1 MQILNFYSK
10 LYAHATLL
18 DMYTLDPTWLPF
30 SNLML
35 KHIYNVLLICNE
47 YDRFLLEEDGRV
59 EEELYIE
66 YTQLGL
72 NNPPKITH
80 TNSGEEALKLIASR
94 KYELVITMLDL
105 GPESV
110 EQLADSI
117 KKLDPDMPVIA
128 LSPSSSHRRNK
139 LIKGSDCLAIDYFFY
154 WQGDPT
160 IFLAMIKLVED
171 RMNLDHDTKEADVQV
186 IILVED
192 SIRFYSSYLPM
203 MYTCLIQQNRSAIL
217 EALNNWG
224 KTLRMR
230 GRPKIVLART
240 YEEAWQLY
248 STYRHNILGIITD
261 MSYLKGGEQDRL
273 AGLTLTKEVLALDP
287 EVPILVQSSDNNARD
302 EVEDGGA
309 FFIWKHSSS
318 LLFDLNKFM
327 TSHYGFGPFI
337 FRDPK
342 TMEEIA
348 RAETMRDLQRLLP
361 FIPAESFDFHCRRNE
376 FSRWLRAQSLYTLAA
391 KIKNLQIPPGGDASL
406 VQQQLINIIR
416 TYRSERTKGVIAQF
430 SRNNYDETLFFSRIG
445 GGSLGG
451 KGRGL
456 AFIDMVLRAAK
467 LPAKYPQ
474 VYLSIPR
481 TVVLTT
487 EMFTQF
493 VEENDLTD
501 ITTADLPDETL
512 LKIFLSKPLKEELV
526 LNLAEIIQVI
536 HQPICVRSSSL
547 LEDSHYQPFA
557 GVYET
562 CMLPNQGSDEVR
574 LSELCDAVRSVWAST
589 YFRSAKEY
597 LKATEHMLEDEKMAV
612 IIQQVIGSEHGSYWY
627 PNISGVARSLNYY
640 PLGGEKPE
648 DGVGMLSFGF
658 GKSVVD
664 NGSAL
669 RFSPSHPKRP
679 AQYLGGNQTSSQR
692 TFYGL
697 NLKNGYHPLAE
708 GGLENLELLDLSEAE
723 QHPESLKFIA
733 STYEMATGTLSE
745 SIRAEGQKVITFN
758 GVLKYDAFP
767 LAQIVKDILIL
778 GTEAM
783 GKPVEIE
790 FAVNLNRKA
799 PKIQE
804 FSLLQIRPIAAGN
817 EESDVAISDEERTQA
832 AIHSLVVMGNGKI
845 EDIHDLIYLKLDR
858 FNASVMKDM
867 AKELDKLNAQMV
879 LAERDYA
886 LLVAGR
892 LGSCDPWL
900 GIPVPW
906 SQISRSKVIIET
918 GLKGFQVEPSQGTHF
933 FQNMTSLGCMY
944 LTINPLYRSG
954 RLDWEKLAALAVY
967 DETEHFILAHSE
979 KPLTIKVNGFKG
991 EGVVLI
997 NQE

>member
-1 MQILNFYSK
+1 
-10 LYAHATLL
+10 
-18 DMYTLDPTWLPF
+18 MYTLDPTWLPF

-35 KHIYNVLLICNE
+35 KHIYNVLLICND

-80 TNSGEEALKLIASR
+80 TNSGEEALELIKGR
-94 KYELVITMLDL
+94 KFELVITMLDL
-105 GPESV
+105 GVESV
-110 EQLADSI
+110 EQLAISI
-117 KKLDPDMPVIA
+117 KSLDPEMPVIA
-128 LSPSSSHRRNK
+128 LSPSSSHKRNK
-139 LIKGSDCLAIDYFFY
+139 LIKGSDCPAIDYFFY

-171 RMNLDHDTKEADVQV
+171 KMNLDHDTNEADVQV

-240 YEEAWQLY
+240 YEEAYQLY

-261 MSYLKGGEQDRL
+261 MSYLKEGEQDKH
-273 AGLTLTKEVLALDP
+273 AGLFLTRQVLAQDP
-287 EVPILVQSSDNNARD
+287 ETPVLVQSSDNTVK
-302 EVEDGGA
+302 ELVEDSGA

-318 LLFDLNKFM
+318 LLFELNKFM

-342 TMEEIA
+342 TMQEIA
-348 RAETMRDLQRLLP
+348 RAETMRDLQRILP
-361 FIPAESFDFHCRRNE
+361 SIPTESFDYHCRRNE
-376 FSRWLRAQSLYTLAA
+376 FSRWLRAQSLYVLAA
-391 KIKNLQIPPGGDASL
+391 KIKDLQIPLHGDAQAIQKKL
-406 VQQQLINIIR
+406 TDIIR

-430 SRNNYDETLFFSRIG
+430 SRSNYDETLFFSRIG

-456 AFIDMVLRAAK
+456 AFIDMVLRSAK
-467 LPAKYPQ
+467 LPEKYPD

-481 TVVLTT
+481 TVVVTT
-487 EMFTQF
+487 ELFTQF
-493 VEENDLTD
+493 IEEHNLSD
-501 ITTADLPDETL
+501 IASADLPDETL
-512 LKIFLSKPLKEELV
+512 LNIFLSKPLNPDLV
-526 LNLAEIIQVI
+526 LNLSEIVNVI

-547 LEDSHYQPFA
+547 LEDSHFQPFA

-562 CMLPNQGSDEVR
+562 CMLPNAGSFEAR
-574 LSELCDAVRSVWAST
+574 LNELCDAVRAVWAST

-597 LKATEHMLEDEKMAV
+597 LKATDHILEEEKMAV

-627 PNISGVARSLNYY
+627 PNVSGVARSLNYY

-679 AQYLGGNQTSSQR
+679 AQFLGGNQSSSQH
-692 TFYGL
+692 TFYAL
-697 NLKNGYHPLAE
+697 NLESGYHPLQE
-708 GGLENLELLDLSEAE
+708 GGLENLELLDISEAE
-723 QHPESLKFIA
+723 KHPQALKYVA
-733 STYEMATGTLSE
+733 STYDMNSGMLSE
-745 SIRAEGQKVITFN
+745 SIRAEGQKVLTFN
-758 GVLKYDAFP
+758 GILKYDAFP
-767 LAQIVKDILIL
+767 LAPIVKDVLDL
-778 GTEAM
+778 GKQAM
-783 GKPVEIE
+783 GIPVEIE

-799 PKIQE
+799 PKKQE
-804 FSLLQIRPIAAGN
+804 FSLLQIRPIAIGN
-817 EESDVAISDEERTQA
+817 EESDVTITEEEKNRSAIYAKT
-832 AIHSLVVMGNGKI
+832 VMGNGKI
-845 EDIHDLIYLKLDR
+845 EEINDIIFLKHKS
-858 FNASVMKDM
+858 FEASAMKDM
-867 AKELDKLNAQMV
+867 AKELDKLNATLV
-879 LAERDYA
+879 LDEKDY
-886 LLVAGR
+886 LLVVAGR

-900 GIPVPW
+900 GIPVTW
-906 SQISRSKVIIET
+906 SQISRSKVIVET
-918 GLKGFQVEPSQGTHF
+918 GLQGFQVEPSQGTHF
-933 FQNMTSLGCMY
+933 FQNMTSLGCLY
-944 LTINPLYRSG
+944 LTVNPAYRSG
-954 RLDWEKLAALAVY
+954 SLDFEALEALTVFN
-967 DETEHFILAHSE
+967 ETEHFIHARTE
-979 KPLTIKVNGFKG
+979 KGITVKVNGFKG
-991 EGVVLI
+991 EGVVLLD
-997 NQE
+997 

>member
-1 MQILNFYSK
+1 
-10 LYAHATLL
+10 
-18 DMYTLDPTWLPF
+18 MYTLDPTWLPF

-35 KHIYNVLLICNE
+35 KHIYNVLLICND

-59 EEELYIE
+59 EEELYLE

-80 TNSGEEALKLIASR
+80 TSTGEEALKLIAER
-94 KYELVITMLDL
+94 KFELVITMLDL

-110 EQLADSI
+110 EQLASSI
-117 KKLDPDMPVIA
+117 KVLDKDMPVIA

-139 LIKGSDCLAIDYFFY
+139 LIKGSDCKDIDYFFY

-240 YEEAWQLY
+240 FEEAIGLY
-248 STYRHNILGIITD
+248 TTYRHNILGVITD
-261 MSYLKGGEQDRL
+261 MSYLKSGEQDKY
-273 AGLTLTKEVLALDP
+273 AGLELTQLVLKQDP
-287 EVPILVQSSDNNARD
+287 EIPILIQSSDANSRD
-302 EVEDGGA
+302 MAEDSGA
-309 FFIWKHSSS
+309 NFIWKNSSS
-318 LLFDLNKFM
+318 LLFELNRFM

-348 RAETMRDLQRLLP
+348 RAETMRDLQRILP
-361 FIPAESFDFHCRRNE
+361 SIPEESFDYHCRRNE

-391 KIKNLQIPPGGDASL
+391 RIKDLQIPRHGSAKK
-406 VQQQLINIIR
+406 VQQELIEIIR

-467 LPAKYPQ
+467 LQAKYPE

-481 TVVLTT
+481 TVVVTT
-487 EMFTQF
+487 DQFTQF
-493 VEENDLTD
+493 IEENNLKD

-512 LKIFLSKPLKEELV
+512 LKVFLSKPLQPDLV
-526 LNLAEIIQVI
+526 LNFAEIIQVI

-562 CMLPNQGSDEVR
+562 CMLPNVGDDQKR
-574 LSELCDAVRSVWAST
+574 LEELCDAVRAVWAST

-612 IIQQVIGSEHGSYWY
+612 IIQQVIGSEHGTYWY

-669 RFSPSHPKRP
+669 RFSPTHPKRP
-679 AQYLGGNQTSSQR
+679 AQFLGGDQTSSQH
-692 TFYGL
+692 TFYAL
-697 NLKNGYHPLAE
+697 NLEHGYHPLDV
-708 GGLENLELLDLSEAE
+708 GGLENLELLELEEA
-723 QHPESLKFIA
+723 QKHPEALKYIA
-733 STYEMATGTLSE
+733 STFDMQNGTLSE
-745 SIRAEGQKVITFN
+745 SVRAEGQKVITFN

-767 LAQIVKDILIL
+767 LASIVKDILTL
-778 GTEAM
+778 GTQAM

-799 PKIQE
+799 PKKQE

-817 EESDVAISDEERTQA
+817 EESDVSITDQEKEAA
-832 AIHSLVVMGNGKI
+832 AIYSTVVMGNGKI
-845 EDIHDLIYLKLDR
+845 EDIQDLIYLKVDR
-858 FNASVMKDM
+858 FDASHMKDM

-879 LAERDYA
+879 LAEKDYA

-900 GIPVPW
+900 GIPVTW

-918 GLKGFQVEPSQGTHF
+918 GLRGFQVEPSQGTHF

-944 LTINPLYRSG
+944 LTINPDHRSG
-954 RLDWEKLAALAVY
+954 RLELEKLKQLDIY
-967 DETEHFILAHSE
+967 DETEHFIHARSSE
-979 KPLTIKVNGFKG
+979 NLTIKVNGFKG
-991 EGVVLI
+991 EGVVLLP
-997 NQE
+997 

>member
-1 MQILNFYSK
+1 
-10 LYAHATLL
+10 
-18 DMYTLDPTWLPF
+18 MYTLDPTWLPF
-30 SNLML
+30 TNLML
-35 KHIYNVLLICNE
+35 KHIYNVLLICND

-59 EEELYIE
+59 EEELYLE

-80 TNSGEEALKLIASR
+80 TSSGEEALKLIAER

-110 EQLADSI
+110 EQLASSI
-117 KKLDPDMPVIA
+117 KALDKEMPVIA

-139 LIKGSDCLAIDYFFY
+139 LIKGSDCQDIDYFFY

-240 YEEAWQLY
+240 YEEAMQLY
-248 STYRHNILGIITD
+248 TTYRHNILGIITD
-261 MSYLKGGEQDRL
+261 MSYLRLKEQDKY
-273 AGLTLTKEVLALDP
+273 AGLALTHVVLAQDP
-287 EVPILVQSSDNNARD
+287 ETPILVQSSDANAR
-302 EVEDGGA
+302 EMAEDSGA
-309 FFIWKHSSS
+309 HFIWKNSSS
-318 LLFDLNKFM
+318 LLFELNKFM

-342 TMEEIA
+342 TMDEIA
-348 RAETMRDLQRLLP
+348 RAETMRDLQRILP
-361 FIPAESFDFHCRRNE
+361 SIPEESFDFHCRRNE

-391 KIKNLQIPPGGDASL
+391 RIKGLQIPVHGHAKE
-406 VQQQLINIIR
+406 VQQQLIEIIR

-467 LPAKYPQ
+467 LQEKYPQ

-481 TVVLTT
+481 TVIVTT
-487 EMFTQF
+487 DQFTQF
-493 VEENDLTD
+493 IEENNLKD

-512 LKIFLSKPLKEELV
+512 LKIFLSKPLQSELV

-562 CMLPNQGSDEVR
+562 CMLPNKGDDRIR
-574 LSELCDAVRSVWAST
+574 LDELCDAVRAVWAST

-612 IIQQVIGSEHGSYWY
+612 VIQQVIGSEHGSYWY

-669 RFSPSHPKRP
+669 RFSPAHPKRP
-679 AQYLGGNQTSSQR
+679 AQFLGGDQTSSQR
-692 TFYGL
+692 TFYAL
-697 NLKNGYHPLAE
+697 NLQHGYRPLEE

-723 QHPESLKFIA
+723 HHPQALKYIA
-733 STYEMATGTLSE
+733 STFDMASGTLSE
-745 SIRAEGQKVITFN
+745 SVRAEGQKVITFN
-758 GVLKYDAFP
+758 GILKYDAFP
-767 LAQIVKDILIL
+767 LASIVKDIVNL
-778 GTEAM
+778 GTQAM

-790 FAVNLNRKA
+790 FAVNLNRAA
-799 PKIQE
+799 PKKQE

-817 EESDVAISDEERTQA
+817 EESDVCISDEEKKIA
-832 AIHSLVVMGNGKI
+832 AVYSTVVMGNGKI
-845 EDIHDLIYLKLDR
+845 EDIQDLIYLKVDR
-858 FNASVMKDM
+858 FDASRMKDM

-879 LAERDYA
+879 LAEKDYA

-900 GIPVPW
+900 GIPVTW

-944 LTINPLYRSG
+944 LTINPDHRSG
-954 RLDWEKLAALAVY
+954 RLDLEKLKQLDVY
-967 DETEHFILAHSE
+967 DETEHFIHARTQ
-979 KPLTIKVNGFKG
+979 KPLLIKVNGFKG
-991 EGVVLI
+991 EGVVLVD
-997 NQE
+997 

>member
-1 MQILNFYSK
+1 
-10 LYAHATLL
+10 
-18 DMYTLDPTWLPF
+18 MYTLDPTWLPF

-35 KHIYNVLLICNE
+35 KHIYNVLLICND

-59 EEELYIE
+59 EEELYLE

-80 TNSGEEALKLIASR
+80 TSSGEEALKLIGER
-94 KYELVITMLDL
+94 KFELVITMLDL

-110 EQLADSI
+110 EQLASSI
-117 KKLDPDMPVIA
+117 KALDQDMPVIA

-139 LIKGSDCLAIDYFFY
+139 LIKGSDCQDIDYFFY

-240 YEEAWQLY
+240 YEEAMQLY
-248 STYRHNILGIITD
+248 TTYRHNILGVITD
-261 MSYLKGGEQDRL
+261 MSYLRGGEQDKY
-273 AGLTLTKEVLALDP
+273 AGLALTQQILQQDP
-287 EVPILVQSSDNNARD
+287 EIPVLVQSSDANARD
-302 EVEDGGA
+302 MAQDNGA
-309 FFIWKHSSS
+309 HFIWKNSSS
-318 LLFDLNKFM
+318 LLFELNRFM

-337 FRDPK
+337 FRNPEN
-342 TMEEIA
+342 MQEIA
-348 RAETMRDLQRLLP
+348 RAETMRDLQRILP
-361 FIPAESFDFHCRRNE
+361 SIPEESFDFHCRRNE

-391 KIKNLQIPPGGDASL
+391 RIKGLQIPQQGSAKE
-406 VQQQLINIIR
+406 VQRELIEIIR

-467 LPAKYPQ
+467 LQDKYPE

-481 TVVLTT
+481 TVVVTT
-487 EMFTQF
+487 DQFTQF
-493 VEENDLTD
+493 IDENNLKD

-512 LKIFLSKPLKEELV
+512 LKIFLSKPLQSDLV

-562 CMLPNQGSDEVR
+562 CMLPNRGDDQRR
-574 LSELCDAVRSVWAST
+574 LEELCDAVRAVWAST

-597 LKATEHMLEDEKMAV
+597 LKATEHMLEDEKMAI
-612 IIQQVIGSEHGSYWY
+612 IIQQVIGSEHGLYWY

-640 PLGGEKPE
+640 PLGGERPE

-669 RFSPSHPKRP
+669 RFSPTHPKRP
-679 AQYLGGNQTSSQR
+679 AQFLGGDQTSSQHM
-692 TFYGL
+692 FYAL
-697 NLKNGYHPLAE
+697 NLEHGYHPLEE
-708 GGLENLELLDLSEAE
+708 GGLENLELLDLDEALK
-723 QHPESLKFIA
+723 HPESLKFIA
-733 STYEMATGTLSE
+733 STFDLQSGTLSE
-745 SIRAEGQKVITFN
+745 SVRAEGQKVITFN

-767 LAQIVKDILIL
+767 LASIVKDVLTL
-778 GTEAM
+778 GTQAM

-799 PKIQE
+799 PKKQE

-817 EESDVAISDEERTQA
+817 EESDVAISVEEKEAA
-832 AIHSLVVMGNGKI
+832 AIYSTVVMGNGKI
-845 EDIHDLIYLKLDR
+845 EDIQDIIYLKIDS
-858 FNASVMKDM
+858 FDASHMKDM

-879 LAERDYA
+879 LAEKDYA

-900 GIPVPW
+900 GIPVTW

-944 LTINPLYRSG
+944 LTINPDRRSG
-954 RLDWEKLAALAVY
+954 RLDLEKLKQLEIY
-967 DETEHFILAHSE
+967 DETEHFVHARTSGNLS
-979 KPLTIKVNGFKG
+979 IKVNGFKG
-991 EGVVLI
+991 EGVVLLP
-997 NQE
+997 

>member
-1 MQILNFYSK
+1 MY
-10 LYAHATLL
+10 
-18 DMYTLDPTWLPF
+18 MYTLDPTWLPF

-47 YDRFLLEEDGRV
+47 YDHFLLEEDGRV
-59 EEELYIE
+59 EEELYLE

-80 TNSGEEALKLIASR
+80 TSSAEEALKLIAQR
-94 KYELVITMLDL
+94 KFELVITMLDL
-105 GPESV
+105 GPDSV
-110 EQLADSI
+110 EQLSTSI
-117 KKLDPDMPVIA
+117 KALDPEMPVIA
-128 LSPSSSHRRNK
+128 LSPSSSHKRNK
-139 LIKGSDCLAIDYFFY
+139 LIKGSDCPDIDYFFY

-171 RMNLDHDTKEADVQV
+171 RMNLEHDTAEADVQL

-192 SIRFYSSYLPM
+192 SIRFYSSYLPL

-224 KTLRMR
+224 RTLRMR
-230 GRPKIVLART
+230 GRPKIVLARS
-240 YEEAWQLY
+240 YEEAAQLY
-248 STYRHNILGIITD
+248 RTYRHNILGIITD
-261 MSYLKGGEQDRL
+261 MSYLREGEQDPH
-273 AGLTLTKEVLALDP
+273 AGLTLTRMVLDKDP
-287 EVPILVQSSDNNARD
+287 EIPILIQSSDSNAK
-302 EVEDGGA
+302 EMAEDAGA
-309 FFIWKHSSS
+309 FFLWKHSSS
-318 LLFDLNKFM
+318 LLYELNKFM
-327 TSHYGFGPFI
+327 TGHYGFGPFI
-337 FRDPK
+337 FRDPD
-342 TMEEIA
+342 TMDEIA
-348 RAETMRDLQRLLP
+348 RAQTMRDLQRLLP
-361 FIPAESFDFHCRRNE
+361 AIPAKSFDFHCRRNE

-391 KIKNLQIPPGGDASL
+391 KIKDLQIPTHGDAQM
-406 VQQQLINIIR
+406 VQQQLIEIIR

-467 LPAKYPQ
+467 LPEKYPD

-481 TVVLTT
+481 TVVVTT
-487 EMFTQF
+487 DQFTQF
-493 VEENDLTD
+493 LEENFLTD

-512 LKIFLSKPLKEELV
+512 LKIFLSKPLNPELV
-526 LNLAEIIQVI
+526 LNLSEIVQVI

-574 LSELCDAVRSVWAST
+574 LQELCDAVRAVWAST

-597 LKATEHMLEDEKMAV
+597 LKATDHMQEDEKMAV
-612 IIQQVIGSEHGSYWY
+612 IIQQVIGSGHGRYWY

-640 PLGGEKPE
+640 PLGGESPE

-669 RFSPSHPKRP
+669 RFSPTHPKRP
-679 AQYLGGNQTSSQR
+679 AQFLGGDQTSSQH

-697 NLKNGYHPLAE
+697 NMETGYHPLQE
-708 GGLENLELLDLSEAE
+708 GGLENLELLELSEAE
-723 QHPESLKFIA
+723 SHPEALKYIA
-733 STYEMATGTLSE
+733 STYDVAQGGLSE

-767 LAQIVKDILIL
+767 LAQIVKDVLHL
-778 GTEAM
+778 GTQAM

-799 PKIQE
+799 PKKQE
-804 FSLLQIRPIAAGN
+804 FSLLQIRPIALGN
-817 EESDVAISDEERTQA
+817 EESDVSITGKERSSA
-832 AIHSLVVMGNGKI
+832 AIYSKVVMGNGKS
-845 EDIHDLIYLKLDR
+845 EGLYDIIFLKLEN
-858 FNASVMKDM
+858 FSAAAMKDM

-879 LAERDYA
+879 LCERDYI
-886 LLVAGR
+886 LVVAGR

-900 GIPVPW
+900 GIPVTW
-906 SQISRSKVIIET
+906 SQISRSKVIVET
-918 GLKGFQVEPSQGTHF
+918 GLQGFQVEPSQGTHF
-933 FQNMTSLGCMY
+933 FQNMTSLGCLY
-944 LTINPLYRSG
+944 LTVNPLYKSG
-954 RLDWEKLAALAVY
+954 TLHFEQLKQLPVF
-967 DETEHFILAHSE
+967 DETEHFIHARTE
-979 KPLTIKVNGFKG
+979 RPIQVKVNGFKQ
-991 EGVVLI
+991 EGVVLVD
-997 NQE
+997 